1 MLSSQSIAHR
11 SRSLIAVDR
20 SSQSIAHRSRS
31 LIAVDRSSQSIAHR
45 SRSLITVDRSSQS
58 IAHHSRSLITVDRS
72 SQSIAHHSRS
82 LIAVDRLIF
91 LYTTL
96 FIYVLLLITCKI
108 IKNPG
113 ELKLAY
119 GLPDNS
125 NLIRVSVK
133 IYVDGELKKTLDFGR
148 GEAMR
153 ESIDIMGASGYT
165 IDYKV
170 ILPKNESGYI
180 YMLPK
185 S

>member
-20 SSQSIAHRSRS
+20 SSQSI
-31 LIAVDRSSQSIAHR
+31 R

-96 FIYVLLLITCKI
+96 FIYVLLLS
-108 IKNPG
+108 
-113 ELKLAY
+113 
-119 GLPDNS
+119 S
-125 NLIRVSVK
+125 NCYDCPL
-133 IYVDGELKKTLDFGR
+133 
-148 GEAMR
+148 
-153 ESIDIMGASGYT
+153 
-165 IDYKV
+165 
-170 ILPKNESGYI
+170 
-180 YMLPK
+180 
-185 S
+185 